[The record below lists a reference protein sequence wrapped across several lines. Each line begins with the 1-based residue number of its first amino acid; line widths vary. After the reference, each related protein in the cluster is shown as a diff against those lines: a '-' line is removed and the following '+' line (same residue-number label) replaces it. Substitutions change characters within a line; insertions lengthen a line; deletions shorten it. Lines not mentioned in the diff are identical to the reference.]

1 MITDKTL
8 EFLLFGL
15 LGVVFHTLVE
25 LNKLNKASNCTFS
38 VKQYFKLEKYSIAI
52 SILVSVVSSV
62 VPSYVQ
68 QLSNVKM
75 EFLIVPYVAIGY
87 MGQSVLIALIGKA
100 NKIVNNENSKNSTA
114 GDVTGVNY

>member
-8 EFLLFGL
+8 EFFLFGL

-38 VKQYFKLEKYSIAI
+38 IKQYFRLEMFSIAI
-52 SILVSVVSSV
+52 SILVSVVSAF

-75 EFLIVPYVAIGY
+75 EYLIVPYVAIGY
-87 MGQSVLIALIGKA
+87 MGQSILIALIGKA
-100 NKIVNNENSKNSTA
+100 NKIVNNENSKNSDA
-114 GDVTGVNY
+114 AVNSGNV